1 MVRKRKIPN
10 LERLEEEALVVAHN
24 TTNLLEARHH
34 LIWWLS
40 SYERKMARGFQNETI
55 ALSEFQA
62 NEFKYSYL
70 VSETVQKFY
79 LLIQPENWFFNDIE
93 FESASVDEN
102 GIVLSLG
109 ELNSSLF
116 KFYIAR
122 MQIRISMNALHKNR
136 LLHAKKFA
144 KELVFIKYDPDQNVV
159 SHVGQT
165 IALNNS
171 LVTKTSSQSPNRRKA
186 L

>member
-10 LERLEEEALVVAHN
+10 LERLEEEALDIAHS
-24 TTNLLEARHH
+24 TTRLLEARHY

-40 SYERKMARGFQNETI
+40 SYERKMGRGFQNETI

-70 VSETVQKFY
+70 VSDTIQRFY
-79 LLIQPENWFFNDIE
+79 LLIQPENWFLNDIE

-109 ELNSSLF
+109 ELNNSLF
-116 KFYIAR
+116 KFYLAR
-122 MQIRISMNALHKNR
+122 MQIRISMSPLHKNR

-144 KELVFIKYDPDQNVV
+144 KELVFIKFDPDKNQVTNL
-159 SHVGQT
+159 GQT
-165 IALNNS
+165 ITLNNG
-171 LVTKTSSQSPNRRKA
+171 LVNQTNTHTPSRRKA
-186 L
+186 I